1 MDFESPR
8 SGGSLFCCEAGRMT
22 CWSDKSGTTCRT
34 LPYSLRLFKFD
45 LEWML
50 YLATSEPSCMFIF

>member
-22 CWSDKSGTTCRT
+22 CWSDKSWTRT
-34 LPYSLRLFKFD
+34 PYSLFTDKFD

-50 YLATSEPSCMFIF
+50 YLATSKPSGMFIF